1 MTPFCQIIS
10 FSSCTLWGV
19 KTELQGNEAVW
30 EHKTNMQIKLVV
42 FYVHVYIYIYYTCIY
57 VCIWVPVCE
66 KLVTIISSSLSGIF
80 HLFFFS

>member
-10 FSSCTLWGV
+10 FSYCTLWGV

-42 FYVHVYIYIYYTCIY
+42 FYVHVYIYIYTIHVYMY
-57 VCIWVPVCE
+57 VFEYLCV
-66 KLVTIISSSLSGIF
+66 KNL
-80 HLFFFS
+80 